1 MTKIM
6 RLTIK
11 QDGKVQGVWVAK
23 TKRGF
28 NRKQRKEI
36 LAAQLALKPA
46 TKLSEAETLEVI
58 PRSAGNAARV
68 HTAGTIV

>member
-1 MTKIM
+1 M

-11 QDGKVQGVWVAK
+11 EDGKVKGVWVAK

-28 NRKQRKEI
+28 NKKQRKQI

-46 TKLSEAETLEVI
+46 TKLSQAETIELKATHVEWVTVE
-58 PRSAGNAARV
+58 SAPL
-68 HTAGTIV
+68 